1 MLSEIISPISC
12 YSFYCLPENLKITY
26 VAYVLFLWGIQ
37 EKAKSKKRNPDQA
50 QTKKNGHHFHSTRD
64 GVGGIWQGYRT
75 VVGLAG
81 KQMGTRRLDSLFLAE
96 EGLHSP
102 MQTPFQGTE
111 TL

>member
-50 QTKKNGHHFHSTRD
+50 QTKKMVITSTVHETVLVAFGRD
-64 GVGGIWQGYRT
+64 
-75 VVGLAG
+75 
-81 KQMGTRRLDSLFLAE
+81 
-96 EGLHSP
+96 
-102 MQTPFQGTE
+102 TE
-111 TL
+111 QWLV